1 LVAAGAF
8 GARTLKITKIGTT
21 MARPVI
27 VACAVT
33 GSADST
39 GINSA
44 VPVTP
49 EEIANEAVAANK
61 AGAAIAHIHV
71 RNPDTGKASTKLE
84 YYEEVVKRI
93 RDSGSP
99 VIINLTTGPG
109 GRFVPDPADPMTAGK
124 SSAMFTAEQRV
135 EHVVALKPDI
145 CSLDVATMAFGE
157 WSMVNSPTIL
167 RDMARMIQEAGV
179 KPELEVFDTG
189 HVRLAAQM
197 CADGDIADPIPLFQF
212 CLGISWGAPAS
223 SDAMALMR
231 DLAPENA
238 VWASFGISRH
248 EMPMVEAATTLGGHC
263 RVGLEDNLYI
273 SRGKLASGNAELV
286 EHAVGIVQSLGEEI
300 ATNEQA
306 REILGLPG

>member
-1 LVAAGAF
+1 
-8 GARTLKITKIGTT
+8 

-27 VACAVT
+27 LACAVT

-39 GINSA
+39 GTNPN

-49 EEIANEAVAANK
+49 EEIANEAIAANK

-71 RNPDTGKASTKLE
+71 RNPDTGKASTKVE
-84 YYEEVVKRI
+84 YYEEVVNRI
-93 RDSGSP
+93 RDAGSP

-109 GRFVPDPADPMTAGK
+109 GRFVPDPADPMQAGK
-124 SSAMFTAEQRV
+124 TSAMMTAVERV
-135 EHVVALKPDI
+135 AHVVKMKPDI
-145 CSLDVATMAFGE
+145 CSLDVASMNFGE
-157 WSMVNSPTIL
+157 WNMVNSPAIL
-167 RDMARMIQEAGV
+167 REMAKMIQDAGV

-197 CADGDIADPIPLFQF
+197 CADGDITDPRPLFQF

-231 DLAPENA
+231 DLAPDNA

-248 EMPMVEAATTLGGHC
+248 EMPMVGTATLLGGHC

-286 EHAVGIVQSLGEEI
+286 EHAVGIIQSLGEDV
-300 ATNEQA
+300 ASVDQA
-306 REILGLPG
+306 CEILALRGK

>member
-1 LVAAGAF
+1 
-8 GARTLKITKIGTT
+8 

-27 VACAVT
+27 LACAVT

-39 GINSA
+39 GINPA

-49 EEIANEAVAANK
+49 EQIANEAIAANK
-61 AGAAIAHIHV
+61 AGAAITHIHV
-71 RNPDTGKASTKLE
+71 RNPETGKASTKFE

-109 GRFVPDPADPMTAGK
+109 GRFIPDPADPMQPAAT
-124 SSAMFTAEQRV
+124 SAMFTAAKRV
-135 EHVVALKPDI
+135 EHVVKLKPDI
-145 CSLDVATMAFGE
+145 CSLDVASMNFGE
-157 WSMVNSPTIL
+157 WTMVNSPAIL
-167 RDMARMIQEAGV
+167 REMAKMIQDAGV

-197 CADGDIADPIPLFQF
+197 CANGEITDPRPLFQF

-223 SDAMALMR
+223 TDAMALMR

-248 EMPMVEAATTLGGHC
+248 EMPMVGSATLLGGHC

-286 EHAVGIVQSLGEEI
+286 EHAVGIIQSLGEDV
-300 ATNEQA
+300 ATVDQA
-306 REILGLPG
+306 CEMLGLRGRVAAAA

>member
-1 LVAAGAF
+1 
-8 GARTLKITKIGTT
+8 

-27 VACAVT
+27 LACAVT

-39 GINSA
+39 GMNPA

-49 EEIANEAVAANK
+49 EEIANEAIAANK

-71 RNPDTGKASTKLE
+71 RNPETGKASTKLE
-84 YYEEVVKRI
+84 YYAEVVARI

-99 VIINLTTGPG
+99 MIINLTTGPG
-109 GRFVPDPADPMTAGK
+109 GRFVPDPADPMTAGAT
-124 SSAMFTAEQRV
+124 SAMFTAEQRV
-135 EHVVALKPDI
+135 EHVVTLKPDI
-145 CSLDVATMAFGE
+145 CSLDVASMNFGE
-157 WSMVNSPTIL
+157 WNMVNSPAIL
-167 RDMARMIQEAGV
+167 RHMARMIQDVGV

-223 SDAMALMR
+223 REAMALMR

-248 EMPMVEAATTLGGHC
+248 EMPMVETATQLGGHC

-273 SRGKLASGNAELV
+273 ARGELASGNAQLV
-286 EHAVGIVQSLGEEI
+286 EHAVGIIRSQGEDI
-300 ATNEQA
+300 ATVEQA
-306 REILGLPG
+306 REILGLSD

>member
-1 LVAAGAF
+1 
-8 GARTLKITKIGTT
+8 
-21 MARPVI
+21 VI
-27 VACAVT
+27 ISCAVT
-33 GSADST
+33 GAADSKGT
-39 GINSA
+39 NPA

-49 EEIANEAVAANK
+49 EEIANEAIAANK

-71 RNPDTGKASTKLE
+71 RNPDTGKASTKVE
-84 YYEEVVKRI
+84 YYEEVVNRI
-93 RDSGSP
+93 RDAGSP

-109 GRFVPDPADPMTAGK
+109 GRFVPDPADPMQAGK
-124 SSAMFTAEQRV
+124 TSAMMTAVERV
-135 EHVVALKPDI
+135 AHVVKMKPDI
-145 CSLDVATMAFGE
+145 CSLDVASMNFGE
-157 WSMVNSPTIL
+157 WNMVNSPAIL
-167 RDMARMIQEAGV
+167 REMAKMIQDAGV

-197 CADGDIADPIPLFQF
+197 CADGDITDPRPLFQF

-231 DLAPENA
+231 DLAPDNA

-248 EMPMVEAATTLGGHC
+248 EMPMVGTATLLGGHC

-286 EHAVGIVQSLGEEI
+286 EHAVGIIQSLGEDV
-300 ATNEQA
+300 ASVDQA
-306 REILGLPG
+306 CEILALRGK

>member
-1 LVAAGAF
+1 
-8 GARTLKITKIGTT
+8 

-27 VACAVT
+27 IACAVT

-39 GINSA
+39 GMNPA

-49 EEIANEAVAANK
+49 EEIANEAIAANK

-71 RNPDTGKASTKLE
+71 RNPETGKASTKLE
-84 YYEEVVKRI
+84 YYREVVERI

-99 VIINLTTGPG
+99 VIVNLTTGPG
-109 GRFVPDPADPMTAGK
+109 GRFVPDPKDPMTAGPT
-124 SSAMFTAEQRV
+124 SAMRTAAERV

-157 WSMVNSPTIL
+157 WSMVNSPAIL
-167 RDMARMIQEAGV
+167 REMAAMIQAAGV

-197 CADGDIADPIPLFQF
+197 CANGEIADPIPLFQF
-212 CLGISWGAPAS
+212 CLGIAWGAPAS

-231 DLAPENA
+231 DLAPPNA

-248 EMPMVEAATTLGGHC
+248 EMPMVGAATLLGGHC

-286 EHAVGIVQSLGEEI
+286 ENAVGIVRSLGEEV
-300 ATNEQA
+300 ATVDQA
-306 REILGLPG
+306 CEILGLRGKAAKAA

>member
-1 LVAAGAF
+1 
-8 GARTLKITKIGTT
+8 

-179 KPELEVFDTG
+179 KPEL
-189 HVRLAAQM
+189 
-197 CADGDIADPIPLFQF
+197 
-212 CLGISWGAPAS
+212 
-223 SDAMALMR
+223 
-231 DLAPENA
+231 
-238 VWASFGISRH
+238 
-248 EMPMVEAATTLGGHC
+248 
-263 RVGLEDNLYI
+263 
-273 SRGKLASGNAELV
+273 
-286 EHAVGIVQSLGEEI
+286 
-300 ATNEQA
+300 
-306 REILGLPG
+306 

>member
-1 LVAAGAF
+1 
-8 GARTLKITKIGTT
+8 

-27 VACAVT
+27 IACAVT

-39 GINSA
+39 GMNPN

-49 EEIANEAVAANK
+49 EQIAGEAIAANK

-71 RNPDTGKASTKLE
+71 RNPETGKASTELK
-84 YYEEVVKRI
+84 YYREVVERI

-99 VIINLTTGPG
+99 VLINLTTGPG
-109 GRFVPDPADPMTAGK
+109 GRFVPDPADPMTAGP
-124 SSAMFTAEQRV
+124 SSGMFTAERRV
-135 EHVVALKPDI
+135 EHVVELKPDI
-145 CSLDVATMAFGE
+145 CSLDVASMNFGE
-157 WSMVNSPTIL
+157 WNMVNSPAIL
-167 RDMARMIQEAGV
+167 RDMARMIQAAGV

-197 CADGDIADPIPLFQF
+197 CADGDITDPVPLFQF

-231 DLAPENA
+231 DLAPDNA

-248 EMPMVEAATTLGGHC
+248 EMPMVGAATLLGGHC

-273 SRGKLASGNAELV
+273 ARGELASGNAQLV
-286 EHAVGIVQSLGEEI
+286 ERAVQIVESLGEEV
-300 ATNEQA
+300 ATVDQA
-306 REILGLPG
+306 CELLKLRERN

>member
-1 LVAAGAF
+1 
-8 GARTLKITKIGTT
+8 

-39 GINSA
+39 AMNPA

-49 EEIANEAVAANK
+49 EQIANEAIAANK

-71 RNPDTGKASTKLE
+71 RNPDTGKASTKIK
-84 YYEEVVKRI
+84 YYEEVVNRI

-109 GRFVPDPADPMTAGK
+109 GRFVPDPKAPMTAGK
-124 SSAMFTAEQRV
+124 SSAMFTAEERV
-135 EHVVALKPDI
+135 AHVVKLKPDI
-145 CSLDVATMAFGE
+145 CSLDVATMNFGE
-157 WSMVNSPTIL
+157 WSMVNSPAIL
-167 RDMARMIQEAGV
+167 REMAVMIQDAGV

-189 HVRLAAQM
+189 HVQLAAQM
-197 CADGDIADPIPLFQF
+197 CANGEISDPKPLFQL

-223 SDAMALMR
+223 TAAMTLMR
-231 DLAPENA
+231 DLLPENA
-238 VWASFGISRH
+238 VWASFGISRQ
-248 EMPMVEAATTLGGHC
+248 EMPMVGTATLLGGHC

-286 EHAVGIVQSLGEEI
+286 DHAVGIVQSLGEEV
-300 ATNEQA
+300 ATVDQA
-306 REILGLPG
+306 CEMLGLRG

>member
-1 LVAAGAF
+1 
-8 GARTLKITKIGTT
+8 

-27 VACAVT
+27 LACAVT

-39 GINSA
+39 AMNPA

-49 EEIANEAVAANK
+49 EQIASEVIAANK

-84 YYEEVVKRI
+84 YYEEVVNRI

-109 GRFVPDPADPMTAGK
+109 GRFVPDPKDPMKAGPTSGMMTAR
-124 SSAMFTAEQRV
+124 ERV
-135 EHVVALKPDI
+135 AHVVKLKPDI
-145 CSLDVATMAFGE
+145 CSLDVASMNFGE
-157 WSMVNSPTIL
+157 WNMVNSPAIL
-167 RDMARMIQEAGV
+167 REMATMIQDAGV

-197 CADGDIADPIPLFQF
+197 CANGEIADPKPLFQL

-223 SDAMALMR
+223 TAAMTLMR
-231 DLAPENA
+231 DLLPENA
-238 VWASFGISRH
+238 IWASFGISRH
-248 EMPMVEAATTLGGHC
+248 EMPMVGSATLLGGHC

-286 EHAVGIVQSLGEEI
+286 EHAVGIIESLGEQI
-300 ATNEQA
+300 ATVDQA
-306 REILGLPG
+306 RELLGLAGNSA

>member
-1 LVAAGAF
+1 
-8 GARTLKITKIGTT
+8 

-27 VACAVT
+27 IACAVT
-33 GSADST
+33 GSADT
-39 GINSA
+39 VAQNPA

-49 EEIANEAVAANK
+49 EQIANEAIAANK

-71 RNPDTGKASTKLE
+71 RNPETGKASMKVE

-109 GRFVPDPADPMTAGK
+109 GRFVPDPKDPMKAGDG
-124 SSAMFTAEQRV
+124 SAMKTAAERV
-135 EHVVALKPDI
+135 EHVARLRPDI
-145 CSLDVATMAFGE
+145 CSLDVATMNFGE
-157 WSMVNSPTIL
+157 RPMVNSPEIL
-167 RDMARMIQEAGV
+167 REMAVMIQDAGV

-197 CADGDIADPIPLFQF
+197 CANGEIGDPTPLFQL
-212 CLGISWGAPAS
+212 CLGIPWGAPAS
-223 SDAMALMR
+223 VEAMKLMR
-231 DLAPENA
+231 DLLPSSA

-248 EMPMVEAATTLGGHC
+248 EMPMVGAATLLGGHC

-273 SRGKLASGNAELV
+273 ERGKLASGNAQLV
-286 EHAVGIVQSLGEEI
+286 ERAVEVVQSLGENV
-300 ATNEQA
+300 ATVDEA
-306 REILGLPG
+306 CAILGLRGKAAVARAAE

>member
-1 LVAAGAF
+1 
-8 GARTLKITKIGTT
+8 

-39 GINSA
+39 GTNPA

-49 EEIANEAVAANK
+49 EEIANEAIAANK

-71 RNPDTGKASTKLE
+71 RNPETGKASTELK
-84 YYEEVVKRI
+84 YYEEVVERI

-109 GRFVPDPADPMTAGK
+109 GRFVPDPADPMTAGPT
-124 SSAMFTAEQRV
+124 SGMMTAERRT
-135 EHVVALKPDI
+135 EHVVKLKPDI
-145 CSLDVATMAFGE
+145 CSLDVASMNFGE
-157 WSMVNSPTIL
+157 WNMVNSPAIL
-167 RDMARMIQEAGV
+167 REMAALIQDAGV

-197 CADGDIADPIPLFQF
+197 CADGVIRDPKPLFQF

-231 DLAPENA
+231 DLAPDNA

-248 EMPMVEAATTLGGHC
+248 EMPMVGTATLLGGHC

-286 EHAVGIVQSLGEEI
+286 EHAVGIVQSLGEEV
-300 ATNEQA
+300 ATVDQA
-306 REILGLPG
+306 CEMLGLRGKG

>member
-1 LVAAGAF
+1 
-8 GARTLKITKIGTT
+8 

-27 VACAVT
+27 IACAVT

-39 GINSA
+39 GTNPA

-49 EEIANEAVAANK
+49 EEIANEAIAANK

-71 RNPDTGKASTKLE
+71 RNPETGKASTELKH
-84 YYEEVVKRI
+84 YREVVERI

-109 GRFVPDPADPMTAGK
+109 GRFVPDPADPMTAGP
-124 SSAMFTAEQRV
+124 SSGMFTAERRV
-135 EHVVALKPDI
+135 EHVVELKPDI
-145 CSLDVATMAFGE
+145 CSLDVASMNFGE
-157 WSMVNSPTIL
+157 WNMVNSPAIL
-167 RDMARMIQEAGV
+167 RAMAKMIQDAGV

-197 CADGDIADPIPLFQF
+197 CADGDIADPRPLFQF

-223 SDAMALMR
+223 SEAMSLMR
-231 DLAPENA
+231 DLAPDNA

-248 EMPMVEAATTLGGHC
+248 EMPMVSAATLLGGHC

-273 SRGKLASGNAELV
+273 SRGELASGNAQLV
-286 EHAVGIVQSLGEEI
+286 EKAVGIVQSLGEDV
-300 ATNEQA
+300 ATVDQA
-306 REILGLPG
+306 CEILGIRDKAAKAA

>member
-1 LVAAGAF
+1 
-8 GARTLKITKIGTT
+8 

-27 VACAVT
+27 IACAVT

-39 GINSA
+39 GVNPA

-49 EEIANEAVAANK
+49 EQIANEAIAANK

-71 RNPDTGKASTKLE
+71 RNPETGKASTELK
-84 YYEEVVKRI
+84 YYREVVERI

-109 GRFVPDPADPMTAGK
+109 GRFVPDPADPMTAGP
-124 SSAMFTAEQRV
+124 SSGMMTAERRV
-135 EHVVALKPDI
+135 QHVVELKPDI
-145 CSLDVATMAFGE
+145 CSLDVASMNFGE
-157 WSMVNSPTIL
+157 WNMVNSPAIL
-167 RDMARMIQEAGV
+167 RDMARMIQAADV

-197 CADGDIADPIPLFQF
+197 CADGDITDPHPLFQF

-231 DLAPENA
+231 DLAPTNA

-248 EMPMVEAATTLGGHC
+248 EMPMVGAATLLGGHC

-286 EHAVGIVQSLGEEI
+286 SRAVQIVESLGEEV
-300 ATNEQA
+300 ASVDQA
-306 REILGLPG
+306 CEILGIRGKKAIAAE

>member
-1 LVAAGAF
+1 
-8 GARTLKITKIGTT
+8 

-27 VACAVT
+27 IACAVT

-39 GINSA
+39 GVNPA

-49 EEIANEAVAANK
+49 EQIANEAIAANK
-61 AGAAIAHIHV
+61 AGAAITHIHV
-71 RNPDTGKASTKLE
+71 RNPETGKASTELK
-84 YYEEVVKRI
+84 YYREVVERI

-109 GRFVPDPADPMTAGK
+109 GRFVPDPADPMTAGP
-124 SSAMFTAEQRV
+124 SSGMMTAERRV
-135 EHVVALKPDI
+135 QHVVELKPDI
-145 CSLDVATMAFGE
+145 CSLDVASMNFGE
-157 WSMVNSPTIL
+157 WNMVNSPAIL
-167 RDMARMIQEAGV
+167 RDMARMIQAADV

-197 CADGDIADPIPLFQF
+197 CADGDITDPRPLFQF

-231 DLAPENA
+231 DLAPTNA

-248 EMPMVEAATTLGGHC
+248 EMPMVGAATLLGGHC

-286 EHAVGIVQSLGEEI
+286 SRAVQIVESLGEEV
-300 ATNEQA
+300 ASVDQA
-306 REILGLPG
+306 CEILGIRGKKAISAE

>member
-1 LVAAGAF
+1 
-8 GARTLKITKIGTT
+8 
-21 MARPVI
+21 MSRPVI

-39 GINSA
+39 GVNPA

-49 EEIANEAVAANK
+49 EEIANEAIAANE

-71 RNPDTGKASTKLE
+71 RNPETGKASTEFK

-99 VIINLTTGPG
+99 VIVNLTTGPG
-109 GRFVPDPADPMTAGK
+109 GRFVPDPANPMKAGAT
-124 SSAMFTAEQRV
+124 SAMMAAAERV
-135 EHVVALKPDI
+135 AHIVELKPDI
-145 CSLDVATMAFGE
+145 CSLDVATMNFGE
-157 WSMVNSPTIL
+157 WSMVNSPAIL
-167 RDMARMIQEAGV
+167 RDMATMIQDAGV

-197 CADGDIADPIPLFQF
+197 CANGEINDPMPLFQL

-223 SDAMALMR
+223 TAAMTLMR
-231 DLAPENA
+231 DLLPENA
-238 VWASFGISRH
+238 VWASFGISRN
-248 EMPMVEAATTLGGHC
+248 EMPMVGSATLLGGHC

-286 EHAVGIVQSLGEEI
+286 DHAAGIIQSLGEQI
-300 ATNEQA
+300 ATVDQA
-306 REILGLPG
+306 CEILGLRGAGNMATAAA

>member
-1 LVAAGAF
+1 
-8 GARTLKITKIGTT
+8 
-21 MARPVI
+21 
-27 VACAVT
+27 
-33 GSADST
+33 
-39 GINSA
+39 
-44 VPVTP
+44 
-49 EEIANEAVAANK
+49 
-61 AGAAIAHIHV
+61 
-71 RNPDTGKASTKLE
+71 
-84 YYEEVVKRI
+84 
-93 RDSGSP
+93 
-99 VIINLTTGPG
+99 
-109 GRFVPDPADPMTAGK
+109 
-124 SSAMFTAEQRV
+124 
-135 EHVVALKPDI
+135 
-145 CSLDVATMAFGE
+145 
-157 WSMVNSPTIL
+157 
-167 RDMARMIQEAGV
+167 GV

>member
-1 LVAAGAF
+1 
-8 GARTLKITKIGTT
+8 

-27 VACAVT
+27 IACAVT

-39 GINSA
+39 GMNPA

-49 EEIANEAVAANK
+49 EEIANEAIAANK

-71 RNPDTGKASTKLE
+71 RNPETGKASTKLE
-84 YYEEVVKRI
+84 YYREVVERI

-99 VIINLTTGPG
+99 VIVNLTTGPG
-109 GRFVPDPADPMTAGK
+109 GRFVPDPKDPMTAGPT
-124 SSAMFTAEQRV
+124 SAMRTAAERV

-157 WSMVNSPTIL
+157 WSMVNSPAIL
-167 RDMARMIQEAGV
+167 REMAAMIQAAGV

-197 CADGDIADPIPLFQF
+197 CANGEIADPIPLFQF
-212 CLGISWGAPAS
+212 CLGIAWGAPAS

-231 DLAPENA
+231 DLAPPNA

-248 EMPMVEAATTLGGHC
+248 EMPMVGAATLLGGHC

-286 EHAVGIVQSLGEEI
+286 ENAVGIVRSLGEEV
-300 ATNEQA
+300 ATVDQA
-306 REILGLPG
+306 CEILGLRGKTAKAA

>member
-1 LVAAGAF
+1 
-8 GARTLKITKIGTT
+8 

-27 VACAVT
+27 LACAVT

-39 GINSA
+39 GINPA

-49 EEIANEAVAANK
+49 EQIANETIAANK

-71 RNPDTGKASTKLE
+71 RNPETGKASTKFE
-84 YYEEVVKRI
+84 YYEEVVNRI
-93 RDSGSP
+93 RDAGSP

-109 GRFVPDPADPMTAGK
+109 GRFVPDPQDPMKAGK
-124 SSAMFTAEQRV
+124 TSAMMAAAERV
-135 EHVVALKPDI
+135 AHVVKLKPDI
-145 CSLDVATMAFGE
+145 CSLDVATMNFGE
-157 WSMVNSPTIL
+157 WSMVNSPAIL
-167 RDMARMIQEAGV
+167 REMAVLIQGAGV

-197 CADGDIADPIPLFQF
+197 CANSEINDPTPLLQL

-223 SDAMALMR
+223 TAAMTLMR
-231 DLAPENA
+231 DLLPDNA

-248 EMPMVEAATTLGGHC
+248 EMPMVGSATLLGGHC
-263 RVGLEDNLYI
+263 RVGMEDNLYI

-286 EHAVGIVQSLGEEI
+286 DHAVGIIQSLGEDV
-300 ATNEQA
+300 ATVDQA
-306 REILGLPG
+306 CEILGLRG

>member
-1 LVAAGAF
+1 
-8 GARTLKITKIGTT
+8 
-21 MARPVI
+21 MSRPVI

-39 GINSA
+39 GVNPA
-44 VPVTP
+44 VPITP
-49 EEIANEAVAANK
+49 EEIANEAIAANK

-71 RNPDTGKASTKLE
+71 RNPDTGKASTKFE

-109 GRFVPDPADPMTAGK
+109 GRFVPNPKDPMQAGET
-124 SSAMFTAEQRV
+124 SAMRTATDRV
-135 EHVVALKPDI
+135 AHVVKLKPDI
-145 CSLDVATMAFGE
+145 CSLDVATMNFGE
-157 WSMVNSPTIL
+157 WSMVNSPAIL
-167 RDMARMIQEAGV
+167 REMATMIQGAGV

-197 CADGDIADPIPLFQF
+197 CANGEINDPTPLFQL
-212 CLGISWGAPAS
+212 CMGISWGAPAS
-223 SDAMALMR
+223 TAAMTLMR
-231 DLAPENA
+231 DLLPESA

-248 EMPMVEAATTLGGHC
+248 EMPMVGSATLLGGHC

-286 EHAVGIVQSLGEEI
+286 EHAVGIVQSLGEQI
-300 ATNEQA
+300 ATVDEA
-306 REILGLPG
+306 CEILGLRGKGTMAPAAA

>member
-1 LVAAGAF
+1 
-8 GARTLKITKIGTT
+8 

-27 VACAVT
+27 IACAVT

-39 GINSA
+39 GTNPA

-49 EEIANEAVAANK
+49 EEIANEAIAANK

-71 RNPDTGKASTKLE
+71 RKPETGKASTELKH
-84 YYEEVVKRI
+84 YREVVERI

-109 GRFVPDPADPMTAGK
+109 GRFVPDPADPMTAGP
-124 SSAMFTAEQRV
+124 SSGMFTAERRV
-135 EHVVALKPDI
+135 EHVVELKPDI
-145 CSLDVATMAFGE
+145 CSLDVASMNFGE
-157 WSMVNSPTIL
+157 WNMVNSPAIL
-167 RDMARMIQEAGV
+167 RAMAKMIQDAGV

-197 CADGDIADPIPLFQF
+197 CADGDIADPRPLFQF

-223 SDAMALMR
+223 SEAMSLMR
-231 DLAPENA
+231 DLAPDNA

-248 EMPMVEAATTLGGHC
+248 EMPMVSAATLLGGHC

-273 SRGKLASGNAELV
+273 SRGELASGNAQLV
-286 EHAVGIVQSLGEEI
+286 EKAVGIVQSLGEDV
-300 ATNEQA
+300 ATVDQA
-306 REILGLPG
+306 CEILGIRDKAAKAA